1 MFRPS
6 PPTSCRWPWVLSS
19 SMSPWIHRHRTL
31 RLLWLHLQAL
41 ASSRRH
47 YCSAVLKPGPYVTF
61 LLGILFGS
69 LPTETQPLLYAYW
82 VGPIHLRIATWLT
95 TSLLLWSL
103 GRSLDKRGQTRLFP
117 CLGRPPL
124 RRGTPLSQRLAL
136 CLEPLTVER
145 PTRVRIFED
154 FRQSVAGVGGLAMRP
169 ASALP
174 ARPAGLHVAE

>member
-1 MFRPS
+1 
-6 PPTSCRWPWVLSS
+6 LSS

-103 GRSLDKRGQTRLFP
+103 GRSLDKRGHSTKGVTRQKGSDTIIPLS
-117 CLGRPPL
+117 RPPPPAT
-124 RRGTPLSQRLAL
+124 RHAL
-136 CLEPLTVER
+136 V
-145 PTRVRIFED
+145 
-154 FRQSVAGVGGLAMRP
+154 P
-169 ASALP
+169 APRSLP
-174 ARPAGLHVAE
+174 